1 MAAEKDALT
10 PAQLKL
16 IQDKLPKSSPY
27 NKGKSPF
34 KKDKLSIPEAHV
46 NKIFKKFFLHHV
58 SN

>member
-1 MAAEKDALT
+1 MAKKDALT

-34 KKDKLSIPEAHV
+34 KKAQKQINNV
-46 NKIFKKFFLHHV
+46 NA
-58 SN
+58 